1 MAMLQGDALAAVAI
15 RTSLPIRSGGPFDRL
30 KAADGAADQGVDA
43 VDAQNVGQ
51 QPVRPYHV
59 ADRQFGEIFVI
70 GASGRRIDVQRPGRA
85 VVRAEYVGADDEML
99 GGVEE
104 FARFDRVRP
113 P

>member
-1 MAMLQGDALAAVAI
+1 M
-15 RTSLPIRSGGPFDRL
+15 
-30 KAADGAADQGVDA
+30 
-43 VDAQNVGQ
+43 DAQNVGQ